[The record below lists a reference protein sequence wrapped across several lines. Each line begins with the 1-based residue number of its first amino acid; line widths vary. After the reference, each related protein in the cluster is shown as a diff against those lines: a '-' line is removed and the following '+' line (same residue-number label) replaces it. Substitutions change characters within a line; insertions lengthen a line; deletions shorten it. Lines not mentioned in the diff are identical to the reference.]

1 MGRLTEGTTPTQIAA
16 AYEAI
21 VALGDKGELGDAARE
36 MRAEFQRRTGAYTS
50 EDPWFENRSR
60 AFWDDALTTQGFGL
74 RAAREELGETEQ
86 AIARCFARAH
96 RGFFLVDEV
105 DDRRAHL
112 IDVWSGAEL
121 MVRLIDETQALTLE
135 HAEGP
140 MDARVTSAPGTTDL
154 FVLPGAFHHTADAL
168 EHAIDV
174 LVVARDRSYTTKD
187 ALDALLRME
196 LILRS
201 SSRVKAPFAYRVE
214 NL

>member
-1 MGRLTEGTTPTQIAA
+1 MARHTEGTTPAQITA

-21 VALGDKGELGDAARE
+21 IGLGDAGELGAAALE
-36 MRAEFQRRTGAYTS
+36 MRAEFQRRAGTYGP
-50 EDPWFENRSR
+50 EDAWFENRSR
-60 AFWDDALTTQGFGL
+60 AFWDDALVTQGFAL
-74 RAAREELGETEQ
+74 RAAAQLGEAER
-86 AIARCFARAH
+86 AIARCFVRSH

-105 DDRRAHL
+105 DERRAHL
-112 IDVWSGAEL
+112 VDAWSGAEL
-121 MVRLIDETQALTLE
+121 MVRVIDETQALTLE

-154 FVLPGAFHHTADAL
+154 FVLPGAYHHPADAL
-168 EHAIDV
+168 EHAMDV
-174 LVVARDRSYTTKD
+174 LVIAKQRSYTTKD